1 MRRSAAVTE
10 ATSARAPFSAALRAR
25 WEATGAL
32 VCVGLDPELERI
44 PTSAEVS
51 RVSMQAVAGP
61 AHGPDTEIERRLL
74 AFTQAIVRATVDHVC
89 AFKPNSAFFEQ
100 YGVGGIR
107 ALKWIINYIH
117 ARHPGVPVILD
128 AKRGDI
134 GSTSAAYARFVY
146 DYLDADAVT
155 LHPYLGRDA
164 LAPFLERADRGALI
178 LCRTSNPGGGEFQD
192 LRVGEGTEAE
202 PLYQR
207 VARAVA
213 GEWNERGNCALV
225 VGATYPDELRVVREI
240 VGDMPIL
247 VPGVGAQGGDL
258 EGVVGVGRDSRGHGL
273 IISLS
278 RSVLYASSG
287 SDFADAARREVE
299 RVMAAIQQVGT
310 ARP

>member
-1 MRRSAAVTE
+1 MTE
-10 ATSARAPFSAALRAR
+10 ATSARAPFIEALRTR
-25 WEATGAL
+25 WETVGSL

-44 PTSAEVS
+44 PGSAEVS

-61 AHGPDTEIERRLL
+61 VHGPDTEIERRLL
-74 AFTQAIVRATVDHVC
+74 AFTQAIVRATADHVC

-100 YGVGGIR
+100 YGVAGMR

-134 GSTSAAYARFVY
+134 GSTSAAYARFAY

-164 LAPFLERADRGALI
+164 LAPFLERADRGAII

-192 LRVGEGTEAE
+192 LRVATEGAEPE

-213 GEWNERGNCALV
+213 DNWNGRGNCALV
-225 VGATYPDELRVVREI
+225 VGATYPEELREVREI
-240 VGDMPIL
+240 VGDLPIL

-258 EGVVGVGRDSRGHGL
+258 DQVVKLGRDSHGHGL

-278 RSVLYASSG
+278 RSVLYASDG

-299 RVMAAIQQVGT
+299 RVAAAITAAGGA